1 MMEEAF
7 VACDMCRY
15 HTTAQKLVEAEL
27 DMLVSW
33 IPLCI
38 QCCLT
43 CCCFLAEP

>member
-38 QCCLT
+38 PVLSHVLLLSC
-43 CCCFLAEP
+43 